1 VNEEAEL
8 DMDEHAIRE
17 LLAEV
22 KRGRLSRRRFVRT
35 MLAAGLT
42 APMAANLLTSAGVG
56 HAQQRTSSTAP
67 TRRGGGGQVRM
78 LYWAAPTL
86 LNPHLAVA
94 PKDFES
100 SQLFYEPLADI
111 DTEGNIVPV
120 LAAETPTAANGGV
133 ARDGTS
139 VVWRLKRGVTWHDG
153 RPFTADD
160 VIFTWQYA
168 ADSATAATSAGSYQ
182 GIDRIERIDDHTV
195 KLVFKRPTP
204 YWADAFCS
212 AAGMVLPRHVFEP
225 FRGGKS
231 REAPANLK
239 PVGTGPYRYVDFKPG
254 DVLHAEINSA
264 YHVQNRP
271 YFDTVE
277 MKGGG
282 DPVSAARAVLQT
294 GEYDYAW
301 GVQMEHEILKRL
313 EQSPK
318 GRFVI
323 GRTAN
328 VEYIQLNQ
336 TDPWREVDGERA
348 SVKTTHPFL
357 TDPTVRAAFAL
368 LVDRD
373 SIQKDIWGRQA
384 DTTANFMNRPP
395 FVSPNTRWE
404 FNVDKANAML
414 DAAGWKRGTDGIRV
428 KDGIRLKVLFQG
440 VNQPIRQK
448 IQSIVKQAFVR
459 AGIDCELKSVVGS
472 VYFSSDPGNVDTESH
487 FYADLEL
494 SGKILRQPDPQ
505 AFMRAF
511 CSWEVAQKANKWSG
525 SNLARWRNDEY
536 DRLWRAAETELD
548 PVKRAA
554 QFIRMNDLVVQ
565 NVVVIPVIIRH
576 ATFAVTSW
584 LRGFDFS
591 PFSGPLWRLVYWS
604 REA

>member
-1 VNEEAEL
+1 
-8 DMDEHAIRE
+8 MDEHAIRE

-22 KRGRLSRRRFVRT
+22 KRGRVSRRQFVRT

-42 APMAANLLTSAGVG
+42 APMAANLLTSAGVA

-182 GIDRIERIDDHTV
+182 GIDRIERLDDHTV

-348 SVKTTHPFL
+348 SVKTAHPFL

-459 AGIDCELKSVVGS
+459 AGVDCELKSVVGS

-554 QFIRMNDLVVQ
+554 QFVRMNDLVVQ

>member
-1 VNEEAEL
+1 
-8 DMDEHAIRE
+8 MDEHVIRE
-17 LLAEV
+17 LATDV
-22 KRGRLSRRRFVRT
+22 KRGRLSRRRFLQT
-35 MLAAGLT
+35 MTAAGLT
-42 APMAANLLTSAGVG
+42 MPMAAQLLRAAGVAE
-56 HAQQRTSSTAP
+56 AQPKGPANAP

-86 LNPHLAVA
+86 LNPHLAIA
-94 PKDFES
+94 PKDYES

-111 DTEGNIVPV
+111 DTEGNVVPV
-120 LAAETPTAANGGV
+120 LAAETPSIANGGV

-160 VIFTWQYA
+160 VVFTWQYA
-168 ADSATAATSAGSYQ
+168 ADPATAATSAGSYQ

-195 KLVFKRPTP
+195 KMVFKRPTP

-225 FRGGKS
+225 FRGGRS
-231 REAPANLK
+231 REASANLK
-239 PVGTGPYRYVDFKPG
+239 PVGTGPYRFVDFKPG
-254 DVLHAEINSA
+254 DVLRAEINPA
-264 YHVQNRP
+264 YHVQHRP
-271 YFDTVE
+271 FFDTVE

-301 GVQMEHEILKRL
+301 GTQMEQEILQRL
-313 EQSPK
+313 DQSTK

-328 VEYIQLNQ
+328 IEYIQLNQ
-336 TDPWREVDGERA
+336 TDPLREVDGERA
-348 SVKTTHPFL
+348 SIKATHPFL
-357 TDPTVRAAFAL
+357 TDPAVRSALAL
-368 LVDRD
+368 LVDRG

-384 DTTANFMNRPP
+384 DATGNFMNRPP
-395 FVSPNTRWE
+395 FASPNTRWE
-404 FNVDKANAML
+404 FNVDKANALL
-414 DAAGWKRGTDGIRV
+414 DAAGWKRGADGIRA
-428 KDGIRLKVLFQG
+428 KDGARLKVLFQS

-448 IQSIVKQAFVR
+448 LLSVVKQACGR
-459 AGIDCELKSVVGS
+459 AGIECELKAVVGS
-472 VYFSSDPGNVDTESH
+472 VYFSSDPGNTDTESH

-494 SGKILRQPDPQ
+494 SSKILRQPDPQ

-511 CSWEVAQKANKWSG
+511 CSWEVAQKANKWAG
-525 SNLARWRNDEY
+525 ANVTRWRNDDY
-536 DRLWRAAETELD
+536 DRLWRAAETEMD
-548 PVKRAA
+548 ATKRAA

-565 NVVVIPVIIRH
+565 NTVVIPVLVRH
-576 ATFAVTSW
+576 ATFAVASPI
-584 LRGFDFS
+584 RGFDFS

>member
-1 VNEEAEL
+1 
-8 DMDEHAIRE
+8 MDEHAIRA
-17 LLAEV
+17 LIVEV
-22 KRGRLSRRRFVRT
+22 ERGRLSRRRFIRT
-35 MLAAGLT
+35 MVAAGLT
-42 APMAANLLTSAGVG
+42 TPMAASLLGSAGLA
-56 HAQQRTSSTAP
+56 HAQPRASSGAP

-111 DTEGNIVPV
+111 DTDGNVVPV
-120 LAAETPTAANGGV
+120 LAAETPSLSNGGV

-139 VVWRLKRGVTWHDG
+139 VVWRLKRGAVWHDG

-168 ADSATAATSAGSYQ
+168 ADPATAATSAGSYQ
-182 GIDRIERIDDHTV
+182 GIDRIERIDDHSV

-212 AAGMVLPRHVFEP
+212 AAGMVLPRHVFET

-231 REAPANLK
+231 RETPANLR
-239 PVGTGPYRYVDFKPG
+239 PVGTGPYRLVDFKPG
-254 DVLHAEINSA
+254 DVLHAEINPA
-264 YHVQNRP
+264 YHVPNRP
-271 YFDTVE
+271 FFDTVE

-301 GVQMEHEILKRL
+301 GVQMEHEILRRL

-336 TDPWREVDGERA
+336 TDPSREVDGERS
-348 SVKTTHPFL
+348 SVKTKHPFL
-357 TDPTVRAAFAL
+357 TDPAVRSAFAL
-368 LVDRD
+368 LVDRE

-384 DTTANFMNRPP
+384 DVTANFMNRPP
-395 FVSPNTRWE
+395 FASPNTRWE
-404 FNVDKANAML
+404 FNVDKANAIL
-414 DAAGWKRGTDGIRV
+414 DAAGWKRGADGIRA
-428 KDGIRLKVLFQG
+428 KDGARLKVLFQG

-448 IQSIVKQAFVR
+448 MQSVVKQGCVR

-472 VYFSSDPGNVDTESH
+472 VYFSSDPGNADTESH

-525 SNLARWRNDEY
+525 ANLTRWRNEEY

-554 QFIRMNDLVVQ
+554 QFIRMNDLVVD
-565 NVVVIPVIIRH
+565 NVVVIPVFVRH
-576 ATFAVTSW
+576 ATFAVTNW
-584 LRGFDFS
+584 IRGFDFS
-591 PFSGPLWRLVYWS
+591 PFSGPLWRLVYWT

>member
-1 VNEEAEL
+1 
-8 DMDEHAIRE
+8 MDEHAIRE
-17 LLAEV
+17 LAAEV
-22 KRGRLSRRRFVRT
+22 ERGRLPRRRFLQT
-35 MLAAGLT
+35 MVAAGLT
-42 APMAANLLTSAGVG
+42 VPMAASLLTAPGVG
-56 HAQQRTSSTAP
+56 HAQPRTSSAAP
-67 TRRGGGGQVRM
+67 ARRGGGGQVRM

-111 DTEGNIVPV
+111 DTEGNVVPV
-120 LAAETPTAANGGV
+120 LAAETPSVANGGV
-133 ARDGTS
+133 ARDGAS
-139 VVWRLKRGVTWHDG
+139 VLWRLKRGVTWHDG

-160 VIFTWQYA
+160 VIFTWEYA

-182 GIDRIERIDDHTV
+182 GIDRIDRIDDHTV

-212 AAGMVLPRHVFEP
+212 AAGMVLPRHVFET

-254 DVLHAEINSA
+254 DVLHAEINGA

-271 YFDTVE
+271 FFDTVE

-294 GEYDYAW
+294 GEYDYGW
-301 GVQMEHEILKRL
+301 GLNMEDEILRRL
-313 EQSPK
+313 EQSAK
-318 GRFVI
+318 GRVVI

-328 VEYIQLNQ
+328 LEYIQLNQ
-336 TDPWREVDGERA
+336 TDPWREMDGERA
-348 SVKTTHPFL
+348 SLKTTHPFL
-357 TDPTVRAAFAL
+357 TDPVVRSAFAL
-368 LVDRD
+368 LVDRAA
-373 SIQKDIWGRQA
+373 IQKDIWGRQA
-384 DTTANFMNRPP
+384 DPTANFMNRQP

-404 FNVDKANAML
+404 FNVDKANAIL
-414 DAAGWKRGTDGIRV
+414 DGGGWKRGGDGIRA
-428 KDGIRLKVLFQG
+428 KDGKRLKILFQA

-448 IQSIVKQAFVR
+448 VQSIVKQACGR
-459 AGIDCELKSVVGS
+459 AGIECELKSVVGS

-487 FYADLEL
+487 FYADLQL
-494 SGKILRQPDPQ
+494 SSKILRQPDPQ

-511 CSWEVAQKANKWSG
+511 CSWEAAQKANKWSG
-525 SNLARWRNDEY
+525 ANLTRWRNDEY

-548 PVKRAA
+548 PARRAA
-554 QFIRMNDLVVQ
+554 HFIRMNDLVVQ
-565 NVVVIPVIIRH
+565 DVAVIPVFVRH
-576 ATFAVTSW
+576 AVFAVGTAI
-584 LRGFDFS
+584 RGFDFS
-591 PFSGPLWRLVYWS
+591 PFSGPLWRLAYWS